1 MNRRDFLKL
10 TTLALLSYLNTGCG
24 TSSNKDTTTNST
36 GKKVIVIGAGIA
48 GLSAARE
55 LQNNGY
61 EVVMLEARERIGGR
75 IWTSTKWDDM
85 PLDLGASWI
94 HGINDNPLTLLAD
107 EIGAQRVVTS
117 YDLTKVYNTS
127 GELLTAS
134 EESYLE
140 ELTERVINRI
150 TSEQDADNDTS
161 VRSVA
166 EKINDS
172 SPQSKRFI
180 NFILS
185 GQFEHEYS
193 GSANDLSTYWFD
205 DDKEFGGDDVLFVD
219 GFMQITEFLARDIQ
233 IKLGQVVKEIQRFG
247 TSVKVISQNSEF
259 SADHVIVTVPLGVLK
274 SKKIIFSPELPQT
287 KIDAINKL
295 GMGVL
300 NKCYL
305 RFSESFWPTDIDWIE
320 YIPEKHGEWTEWV
333 SFKRV
338 SNLPVLLGFN
348 AADRG
353 IEIEVFSDEQIVDSA
368 MKTLRNIYGQAIPD
382 PIDYQIT
389 RWASDPFSLG
399 SYSYN
404 KLGSN
409 PNMRHELQK
418 NLDNLVFFA
427 GEATNPDYFGTVH
440 GAYLSGLRVAGE
452 VLKS

>member
-117 YDLTKVYNTS
+117 YDLANVYNTT

-134 EESYLE
+134 EENYLE
-140 ELTERVINRI
+140 ELTEMVINRI

-193 GSANDLSTYWFD
+193 GSTNDLSTYWFD

-247 TSVKVISQNSEF
+247 TSVKVNSQNSEF